1 MKLFRA
7 FLWLVLCISLSWLSL
22 ILFGSNIVRGLA
34 TFYYGEDL
42 KLYQVRVTPKL
53 QVNISRLEFDLNR
66 SVPESELKGHIKDIK
81 FSWDFTG
88 GKIGLLSSAK
98 LLKIDDFLTLREPK
112 IYLNNKEF
120 VSLKN
125 IFIRGD
131 FDSVSMKQ
139 LDAGSGTI
147 SMELMNAGSEI
158 KNIRMDLLSPNLLS
172 LAAPIFADKIWVEI
186 DRYEPLVPYENQ
198 ASAFS
203 ALITNFYVD
212 DGLLNIPQTE
222 VSGMFDGIK
231 LTLRTRSGRVN
242 STSKNFELSDV
253 HSEIEYP
260 FPGSASSSKMDVK
273 INRINYDKN
282 KILVKDYEARIT
294 TKGDQVRHLGK
305 ALATKITMEHDKWF
319 LGELTDT
326 LLELDVVLSNAKGS
340 ASFDA
345 ELNANLLDQNEYKFS
360 VNASGDA
367 NNLLIRKCSVT
378 PCMLKKLEIYGT
390 VITPRSQLRGELI
403 CSGENCSVASP
414 KRTLMTQH
422 TLNFFE
428 DLQKLEMFN
437 PLLIPIALYNVTSG
451 IPKGDGHILKF

>member
-1 MKLFRA
+1 MKLFKA
-7 FLWLVLCISLSWLSL
+7 FLWLVLCISLGWLSL

-53 QVNISRLEFDLNR
+53 EVAISRLEFDLNR
-66 SVPESELKGHIKDIK
+66 SVPESELKGHLKDIK

-98 LLKIDDFLTLREPK
+98 LLKIDDFFTLREPK
-112 IYLNNKEF
+112 MHLNNNDF
-120 VSLKN
+120 FSLKN
-125 IFIRGD
+125 IFLHGN
-131 FDSVSMKQ
+131 FDSFSMKQ
-139 LDAGSGTI
+139 IDAGPGTI
-147 SMELMNAGSEI
+147 SMELMNVGSEI
-158 KNIRMDLLSPNLLS
+158 KNIRIDLLSPNLLT
-172 LAAPIFADKIWVEI
+172 LAAPISTDKIWVEI
-186 DRYEPLVPYENQ
+186 DKYEPLVPYENQ

-203 ALITNFYVD
+203 ASITNFSAD

-222 VSGMFDGIK
+222 VSGMFNGIK
-231 LTLRTRSGRVN
+231 LTLNTRSGHVN

-253 HSEIEYP
+253 HTEIEYQ
-260 FPGSASSSKMDVK
+260 FPGSTSNSKMDVK
-273 INRINYDKN
+273 INRINYYKN
-282 KILVKDYEARIT
+282 KILVKDYNATIT
-294 TKGDQVRHLGK
+294 IKGDQVRHLGR

-326 LLELDVVLSNAKGS
+326 LLELDVVLSSATGS

-345 ELNANLLDQNEYKFS
+345 ELNANLLDQSQYKFS
-360 VNASGDA
+360 VNAYGDA
-367 NNLLIRKCSVT
+367 NNLLIGKCSVT
-378 PCMLKKLEIYGT
+378 PCIPQKLEIHGT
-390 VITPRSQLRGELI
+390 VSTPRSQLRGELI
-403 CSGENCSVASP
+403 CGSDNCSVASS

-437 PLLIPIALYNVTSG
+437 PLLIPIALYNVTNG
-451 IPKGDGHILKF
+451 ISKGDGHILKF

>member
-7 FLWLVLCISLSWLSL
+7 FLWLVLFISLGWLSL

-53 QVNISRLEFDLNR
+53 EINISRLEFHLNR
-66 SVPESELKGHIKDIK
+66 SVPESELKGHLKDIK
-81 FSWDFTG
+81 FSWDFTD

-98 LLKIDDFLTLREPK
+98 LLKIDDFYTLREPK

-120 VSLKN
+120 LSLKN
-125 IFIRGD
+125 IFLEGN
-131 FDSVSMKQ
+131 FDSFSMKQ
-139 LDAGSGTI
+139 VDAGPGTI

-158 KNIRMDLLSPNLLS
+158 KNIRIDLLSPNLLT
-172 LAAPIFADKIWVEI
+172 LAAPVSADKIRVKI
-186 DRYEPLVPYENQ
+186 DKYEPLVPYENQ

-212 DGLLNIPQTE
+212 DGLLNIPKTE
-222 VSGMFDGIK
+222 VSGMLNNRKF
-231 LTLRTRSGRVN
+231 TLRTRSGNVN

-253 HSEIEYP
+253 HSEIDYP
-260 FPGSASSSKMDVK
+260 FIGSNDSSKMDVK
-273 INRINYDKN
+273 IGRINYDKN
-282 KILVKDYEARIT
+282 KILLKDYAATIT

-305 ALATKITMEHDKWF
+305 ALATNITMEYDKWF

-326 LLELDVVLSNAKGS
+326 SLELNIALSSSKGS
-340 ASFDA
+340 ASFDV
-345 ELNANLLDQNEYKFS
+345 ELNANLLDQSEYNFS

-378 PCMLKKLEIYGT
+378 PCMPKKLEIYGT
-390 VITPRSQLRGELI
+390 VRTPRSQLQGELI
-403 CSGENCSVASP
+403 CGGENCSVASS

-428 DLQKLEMFN
+428 DLQKLEIFN
-437 PLLIPIALYNVTSG
+437 PLIIPIALYNVTSG